1 MLIQFRFENY
11 KSFRDETILDLSA
24 TKITEH
30 ASRLI
35 ELGNEKILPGAAIYG
50 ANASGK
56 SNVIDAFR
64 FMNSYVLE
72 SFAYGGEDREKR
84 NKNNELRVTPF
95 LFDKTSVG
103 KVSLFEVYF
112 IDKKDKSAKTYNY
125 GFTLDQTGVQEEWL
139 NVKAK
144 TAKEFKSVFYREGNK
159 FELDGIPGKSREN
172 IEIALEPE
180 VLIVSLGAKLKIE
193 KLKKI
198 RDW

>member
-144 TAKEFKSVFYREGNK
+144 TSKEFKSVFYREGNK

-180 VLIVSLGAKLKIE
+180 VF
-193 KLKKI
+193 
-198 RDW
+198 